1 MSVSMARVRIR
12 RRPSLSKGPPNICE
26 PPSGSDRSSGSGLV
40 PIAKHGAAST
50 AASSLGDSS
59 SSWVMPIAASD
70 AAPRSG
76 GSSAAGGLS
85 GLAVMKTLNSRQR
98 LMWSKSSP
106 IRGFGCAMCT
116 WYLPAGSS
124 ISNALRMPRCS
135 PIHRPS
141 GTCSAMRTRSSG
153 MDEPASMYR
162 MDGLVTWIGILE
174 RTPSRTWKCS
184 DRRTTTGPMDQ
195 PVGGK
200 DMPSARA
207 GTSSAQARRESAS
220 AQSSLSRDS
229 VAKPTVTRKGA
240 GALGCSFTS

>member
-141 GTCSAMRTRSSG
+141 GTWRAMRTRSSG

-162 MDGLVTWIGILE
+162 MDGLFTSMGILA
-174 RTPSRTWKCS
+174 RTPSRRRNLS
-184 DRRTTTGPMDQ
+184 DRRTTVGPMDQ
-195 PVGGK
+195 PLLWK
-200 DMPSARA
+200 ATCSARA
-207 GTSSAQARRESAS
+207 GTSSTQGRRESES
-220 AQSSLSRDS
+220 AKSSRSRDS
-229 VAKPTVTRKGA
+229 VARPTVTRNGA
-240 GALGCSFTS
+240 GALGRSLTS